1 MGGTRNQELIQ
12 ISKEIW
18 DFLLSRQITSTAEY
32 LPSSLNVIADWESRN
47 HVDPKRLDARST
59 SVCETSGSEGLPEMD
74 LFASRLNHQLEK
86 YMSWR
91 PDPNSVGTD
100 ALQHRW
106 DNLYCYAFPPFCL
119 VAKIL
124 KKVAQEGAVLL
135 LVTPTWQ
142 TQPWYSTLLSMSIQ
156 NPILLPMRF
165 QVLTNPQGQTHP
177 LVKQKQLRASGM
189 DCFRQSLA
197 SEGLSEQAADLIAN
211 CRRRGS
217 ISNYQS
223 AWRKWASW
231 CVQRQIDPIR
241 CDVNLIANFLAVMF
255 HEGYEYSTINC
266 HRSAISAYHAPINS
280 ISVGEHPRICSLMT
294 GVFNLRPTKPR
305 FTFIWDVQKVI
316 DHLNDFYQK

>member
-1 MGGTRNQELIQ
+1 MLELLAVKLALLTYLKDQTRKIIHLQIDNMTALSYLVKMGGGGGTRNQELIQ

-18 DFLLSRQITSTAEY
+18 DFLLSRQITITAEY

-47 HVDPKRLDARST
+47 HVDPSDWMLDPQVFVRLVEVR
-59 SVCETSGSEGLPEMD
+59 GLPEMD
-74 LFASRLNHQLEK
+74 LFASCLNHQLEK
-86 YMSWR
+86 YISWR

-142 TQPWYSTLLSMSIQ
+142 TQPWYSTLLAMSIQ

-177 LVKQKQLRASGM
+177 LVKQKRLRLAAWTVSGNLWHQR
-189 DCFRQSLA
+189 D
-197 SEGLSEQAADLIAN
+197 
-211 CRRRGS
+211 
-217 ISNYQS
+217 YQS
-223 AWRKWASW
+223 RL
-231 CVQRQIDPIR
+231 QILSQIPDAEAQY
-241 CDVNLIANFLAVMF
+241 LITN
-255 HEGYEYSTINC
+255 
-266 HRSAISAYHAPINS
+266 RP
-280 ISVGEHPRICSLMT
+280 GEVCAMT
-294 GVFNLRPTKPR
+294 N
-305 FTFIWDVQKVI
+305 
-316 DHLNDFYQK
+316 